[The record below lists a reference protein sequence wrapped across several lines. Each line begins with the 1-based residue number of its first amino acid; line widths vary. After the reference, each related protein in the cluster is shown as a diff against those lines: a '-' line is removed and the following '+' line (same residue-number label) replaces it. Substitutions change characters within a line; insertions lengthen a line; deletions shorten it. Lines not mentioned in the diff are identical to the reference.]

1 MKLELYKTNGNIK
14 KTSMNNTL
22 KQRLKNKKKDVE

>member
-14 KTSMNNTL
+14 KTSINNTL
-22 KQRLKNKKKDVE
+22 KKHLKNKKKM